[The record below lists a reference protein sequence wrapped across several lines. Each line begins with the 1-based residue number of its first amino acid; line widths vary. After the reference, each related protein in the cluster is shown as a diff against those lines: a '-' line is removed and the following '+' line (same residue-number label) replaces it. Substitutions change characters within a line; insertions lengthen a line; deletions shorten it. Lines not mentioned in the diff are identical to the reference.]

1 MKLRATSRPQT
12 HARVS
17 VCVSACVCVC
27 VCVCVCACE
36 CVIESESEHAWDSII
51 RQKVLT
57 TLTLST
63 LKHTYTLPHMH
74 QCTCRISFPLAYTH
88 LFYML
93 KVAGIYTTAKKS
105 SVTTKNIILILI
117 PWWRNVLRMYIFTS
131 NLMNSDFCIVVSGY
145 VLDYNLLARQQD
157 QDGCGG
163 FLLKTKKKTFSAFLR
178 RGLWH
183 QQQTTSKRSDFQP
196 GFLQFFIGYRME
208 ML

>member
-12 HARVS
+12 HARV
-17 VCVSACVCVC
+17 CVCVC
-27 VCVCVCACE
+27 VCV

-51 RQKVLT
+51 RHKVLT
-57 TLTLST
+57 TLTLNT
-63 LKHTYTLPHMH
+63 HTLPHMH

-105 SVTTKNIILILI
+105 SVTTKSIILILI

-131 NLMNSDFCIVVSGY
+131 NLMNIDCCCIVFSGY

-163 FLLKTKKKTFSAFLR
+163 FLLKTKKKLSRLF
-178 RGLWH
+178 
-183 QQQTTSKRSDFQP
+183 
-196 GFLQFFIGYRME
+196 
-208 ML
+208 